1 MSTDE
6 ITIRAAT
13 LGDEAM
19 LSDLLAASYAQLT
32 GYDPHGL
39 ANAMPLMRHAN
50 PKLLASGTYY
60 IAEIG
65 GVAAGCGGWS
75 VEKPGSGD
83 IIEGIG
89 HIRHFGTHPAF
100 LRRGVAR
107 RLLAHCI
114 DEARRL
120 GMRTLMS
127 QSTLP
132 AEAFYAAAGF
142 QRLGV
147 IDVEMAPGVVL
158 PAVEMRLDLSQ

>member
-1 MSTDE
+1 
-6 ITIRAAT
+6 
-13 LGDEAM
+13 M
-19 LSDLLAASYAQLT
+19 LSDLLAASYAQLA

-39 ANAMPLMRHAN
+39 ANAMPLMAHAN

-75 VEKPGSGD
+75 VEKPGTG
-83 IIEGIG
+83 EVVAGIS

-107 RLLAHCI
+107 HLLRHSI
-114 DEARRL
+114 NEARRL